1 MAKYH
6 SAPFKEGEI
15 FFYPNLGALAN
26 FEDFTGLGVS
36 EAFGGGKSPKL
47 ELIYA
52 LLHECHKVA
61 SLRKSVPVVSI
72 DELKLWIDG
81 KQVMKLFNAII
92 ADLLDE
98 LGIGE
103 AVLGEEKKT

>member
-26 FEDFTGLGVS
+26 FEDFTGLGVA
-36 EAFGGGKSPKL
+36 EAFGGGKITKL
-47 ELIYA
+47 DLIYA

-61 SLRKSVPVVSI
+61 SLRKSLSPISV

-81 KQVMKLFNAII
+81 KEVMKLFNAVL
-92 ADLLDE
+92 ADLLEE

-103 AVLGEEKKT
+103 AVLEEKKT

>member
-26 FEDFTGLGVS
+26 FEDFTGQRIAN
-36 EAFGGGKSPKL
+36 AFDGQSIPKID
-47 ELIYA
+47 LIYA
-52 LLHECHKVA
+52 LLLECHKVA
-61 SLRKSVPVVSI
+61 CIRKSTSPVNLE
-72 DELKLWIDG
+72 ELKVWIDG
-81 KQVMKLFNAII
+81 KDVMKLFNDVL
-92 ADLLDE
+92 ADLLLE

-103 AVLGEEKKT
+103 SQEKKT

>member
-26 FEDFTGLGVS
+26 FEDFTGLGVA
-36 EAFGGGKSPKL
+36 EAFGGGKIPKL
-47 ELIYA
+47 DLIYA

-61 SLRKSVPVVSI
+61 SLRKSLSLISV

-81 KQVMKLFNAII
+81 KEVMKLFNAVL
-92 ADLLDE
+92 ADLLEE

-103 AVLGEEKKT
+103 AVLEEKKT

>member
-26 FEDFTGLGVS
+26 FEDFTGVGIA
-36 EAFGGGKSPKL
+36 EAFTANGVPKL
-47 ELIYA
+47 DYIYS

-61 SLRKSVPVVSI
+61 CLRKSTNPVAL
-72 DELKLWIDG
+72 DELKVWIDG
-81 KQVMKLFNAII
+81 KDVMKLFNDVLS
-92 ADLLDE
+92 DLLLE
-98 LGIGE
+98 LGIG
-103 AVLGEEKKT
+103 ANQEKKT

>member
-26 FEDFTGLGVS
+26 FEDFTGQGIAQ
-36 EAFGGGKSPKL
+36 AFSGKSIPKL
-47 ELIYA
+47 DDIYA

-61 SLRKSVPVVSI
+61 CIRKSSQPVEI
-72 DELKLWIDG
+72 NELKTWIDG
-81 KQVMKLFNAII
+81 REVMKLFNEVL
-92 ADLLDE
+92 ADLLLE
-98 LGIGE
+98 LGIGNPT
-103 AVLGEEKKT
+103 EEKKR

>member
-6 SAPFKEGEI
+6 VAPFKEGEI

-26 FEDFTGLGVS
+26 FEDFTGQGIAD
-36 EAFGGGKSPKL
+36 AFSGQAIPKID
-47 ELIYA
+47 LIYA

-61 SLRKSVPVVSI
+61 CLRKSTNPVGL
-72 DELKLWIDG
+72 DELKVWIEG
-81 KQVMKLFNAII
+81 KDVMKLFNDVL
-92 ADLLDE
+92 ADLLLE

-103 AVLGEEKKT
+103 SLEKKT

>member
-6 SAPFKEGEI
+6 SAPYKEGEI

-26 FEDFTGLGVS
+26 FEDFTGLGIAQ
-36 EAFGGGKSPKL
+36 AFTESSIPKL
-47 ELIYA
+47 DYIYS

-61 SLRKSVPVVSI
+61 CLRKSTNAVGLE
-72 DELKLWIDG
+72 ELKVWIDG
-81 KQVMKLFNAII
+81 KEVMKLFNDVL
-92 ADLLDE
+92 ADLLLE

-103 AVLGEEKKT
+103 SQEKKT

>member
-26 FEDFTGLGVS
+26 FEDFTGLGVA
-36 EAFGGGKSPKL
+36 EAFGGGKIPKL
-47 ELIYA
+47 DLIYA

-61 SLRKSVPVVSI
+61 SLRKSLSPISV

-81 KQVMKLFNAII
+81 KEVMKLFNAVL
-92 ADLLDE
+92 ADLLEE

-103 AVLGEEKKT
+103 AVLEEKKT

>member
-26 FEDFTGLGVS
+26 FEDFTGLGIAT
-36 EAFGGGKSPKL
+36 AFDGTAIPKID
-47 ELIYA
+47 LIYA

-61 SLRKSVPVVSI
+61 CLRKSTSPVSL
-72 DELKLWIDG
+72 DELKVWIEG
-81 KQVMKLFNAII
+81 KDVMKLFNDVL
-92 ADLLDE
+92 ADLLLE
-98 LGIGE
+98 LG
-103 AVLGEEKKT
+103 LGENTEQKKT

>member
-26 FEDFTGLGVS
+26 FEDFTGQGVA
-36 EAFGGGKSPKL
+36 EAFSGGSIPKL
-47 ELIYA
+47 DLIYV
-52 LLHECHKVA
+52 LLLECHKVA
-61 SLRKSVPVVSI
+61 CIRKSLNPVGI
-72 DELKLWIDG
+72 EDLKTWIEG
-81 KQVMKLFNAII
+81 KDVMKLFNEVL
-92 ADLLDE
+92 ADLLVE

-103 AVLGEEKKT
+103 QTEEKKR

>member
-26 FEDFTGLGVS
+26 FEDFTGQGIS
-36 EAFGGGKSPKL
+36 DAFSGQAIPKID
-47 ELIYA
+47 LIYA

-61 SLRKSVPVVSI
+61 CLRKSTF
-72 DELKLWIDG
+72 LGKLLYGIRVA
-81 KQVMKLFNAII
+81 KHKLNQF
-92 ADLLDE
+92 
-98 LGIGE
+98 
-103 AVLGEEKKT
+103 

>member
-6 SAPFKEGEI
+6 SSPFKEGEI

-26 FEDFTGLGVS
+26 FEDFTGLGVA
-36 EAFGGGKSPKL
+36 EAFGGGKIPKL
-47 ELIYA
+47 DLIYA

-61 SLRKSVPVVSI
+61 SLRKSLSPISV

-81 KQVMKLFNAII
+81 KEVMKLFNAVL
-92 ADLLDE
+92 ADLLEE

-103 AVLGEEKKT
+103 AVLEEKKT

>member
-26 FEDFTGLGVS
+26 FEDFTQQGIA
-36 EAFGGGKSPKL
+36 EAFSGNAIPKL
-47 ELIYA
+47 DYIYA

-61 SLRKSVPVVSI
+61 CIRKSIKPVEI
-72 DELKLWIDG
+72 DELKTWIDG
-81 KQVMKLFNAII
+81 KDVMNLFNDVL
-92 ADLLDE
+92 ADLLIE
-98 LGIGE
+98 LGISNPT
-103 AVLGEEKKT
+103 EEKKR

>member
-15 FFYPNLGALAN
+15 FFYANLGALAN
-26 FEDFTGLGVS
+26 FEDFTGLGIAS
-36 EAFGGGKSPKL
+36 AFDGQAIPKID
-47 ELIYA
+47 LIYA

-61 SLRKSVPVVSI
+61 CLRKSTNPVSLE
-72 DELKLWIDG
+72 ELKVWVEG
-81 KQVMKLFNAII
+81 KDVMKLFNEVL
-92 ADLLDE
+92 ADLLLE

-103 AVLGEEKKT
+103 SQEKKT

>member
-26 FEDFTGLGVS
+26 FEDFTGQGIANV
-36 EAFGGGKSPKL
+36 FDGKAIPKID
-47 ELIYA
+47 LIYA

-61 SLRKSVPVVSI
+61 CLRKSTNPVSL
-72 DELKLWIDG
+72 DELKIWVEG
-81 KQVMKLFNAII
+81 KDVMKLFNDVL
-92 ADLLDE
+92 ADLLLE
-98 LGIGE
+98 LG
-103 AVLGEEKKT
+103 LGDNSEEKKT

>member
-26 FEDFTGLGVS
+26 FEDFTGQGIAD
-36 EAFGGGKSPKL
+36 AFTGKAIPKL
-47 ELIYA
+47 DDIYA

-61 SLRKSVPVVSI
+61 SLRKSTNAVSI
-72 DELKLWIDG
+72 DELKVWIDG
-81 KQVMKLFNAII
+81 KDVMKLFNDLM
-92 ADLLDE
+92 ADLLLE

-103 AVLGEEKKT
+103 SKEKKT

>member
-26 FEDFTGLGVS
+26 FEDFTGQGIANV
-36 EAFGGGKSPKL
+36 FDGKAIPKID
-47 ELIYA
+47 LIYA

-61 SLRKSVPVVSI
+61 CLRKSTNPVSL
-72 DELKLWIDG
+72 DELKIWVEG
-81 KQVMKLFNAII
+81 KDVMKLFNDVL
-92 ADLLDE
+92 ADLLLE
-98 LGIGE
+98 LGLGE
-103 AVLGEEKKT
+103 NSEEKKT

>member
-36 EAFGGGKSPKL
+36 DAFNGQSIPKL
-47 ELIYA
+47 ELIYV

-61 SLRKSVPVVSI
+61 CIRKSTSAI
-72 DELKLWIDG
+72 SLEELKTWVDG
-81 KQVMKLFNAII
+81 QEVMQLFNQVL
-92 ADLLDE
+92 ADLLIE
-98 LGIGE
+98 LGLGTEPE
-103 AVLGEEKKT
+103 AKKK

>member
-26 FEDFTGLGVS
+26 FEDFTGQGIAD
-36 EAFGGGKSPKL
+36 AFSGQAIPKID
-47 ELIYA
+47 LIYA

-61 SLRKSVPVVSI
+61 CLRKSTNLVGL
-72 DELKLWIDG
+72 DELKVWIEG
-81 KQVMKLFNAII
+81 KDVMKLFNDVL
-92 ADLLDE
+92 ADLLLE

-103 AVLGEEKKT
+103 SLEKKT

>member
-26 FEDFTGLGVS
+26 FEDFTGVGIAD
-36 EAFGGGKSPKL
+36 AFTGTSIPKL
-47 ELIYA
+47 DYIYA

-61 SLRKSVPVVSI
+61 CLRKSTNPI
-72 DELKLWIDG
+72 ALGELKVWIDG
-81 KQVMKLFNAII
+81 KDVMKLFNDVL
-92 ADLLDE
+92 ADLLLE
-98 LGIGE
+98 LGIGDSQ
-103 AVLGEEKKT
+103 EKKT

>member
-26 FEDFTGLGVS
+26 FEDFTGLGIA
-36 EAFGGGKSPKL
+36 EAFSGRAIPKL
-47 ELIYA
+47 DNIYS

-61 SLRKSVPVVSI
+61 CLRKSTNPI
-72 DELKLWIDG
+72 ALEDLKVWIDG
-81 KQVMKLFNAII
+81 KEVMILFNDVL
-92 ADLLDE
+92 ADLLLE

-103 AVLGEEKKT
+103 SQEKKT